1 MVNGNF
7 GEPSE
12 TPEHNRLRARFLDP
26 WFCHALLWLIEPHW
40 RELTDRLDA
49 FLAERLAE
57 AEAEEEKAAVEFC
70 TRAVE
75 RKLSLDE
82 QYLASAKT
90 EEREARAELDEIAES
105 LERNDRKAKW
115 RVPLSRALARHES
128 IRVVTYWLGWDAR
141 QWRAAADELSRWE
154 AALTA
159 AEKQQAQRS
168 DPTSASPAPLQCS
181 AEFEHGGW
189 DVMIRGHLPDGPGA
203 EAAIEIKPVL
213 ADDFP
218 AVLRQI
224 KARHNPSGTP
234 PVLVLERFA
243 ADGAS
248 LDQVRQMFGGIPI
261 ITVAEIEAALV
272 AIRDAAPARHIE
284 EERP

>member
-26 WFCHALLWLIEPHW
+26 WFCHALLWLTQPHW
-40 RELTDRLDA
+40 REMTDRLDA
-49 FLAERLAE
+49 LLAERLAK

-70 TRAVE
+70 TRAIE
-75 RKLSLDE
+75 RKLSLE
-82 QYLASAKT
+82 EYLVSAKT

-105 LERNDRKAKW
+105 LERNDRKGNW
-115 RVPLSRALARHES
+115 RDPLLRALARHES
-128 IRVVTYWLGWDAR
+128 IRAVTYWQAWDAR
-141 QWRAAADELSRWE
+141 KWRAAAEQLSHWE

-159 AEKQQAQRS
+159 AEKQQAQRA
-168 DPTSASPAPLQCS
+168 DPTSTSPAPLQFS
-181 AEFEHGGW
+181 TEFEHYGW
-189 DVMIRGHLPDGPGA
+189 DVVIRGHLPDGPGA

-224 KARHNPSGTP
+224 KARHNPSSTP
-234 PVLVLERFA
+234 PVLMIERFD

-248 LDQVRQMFGGIPI
+248 LDQVRQMFGFPI
-261 ITVAEIEAALV
+261 VTVAEIEAALV
-272 AIRDAAPARHIE
+272 AIRDAAPARHVE
-284 EERP
+284 KELP